1 MTGRLFSLGLPVWS
15 FNKTDRLEITEI
27 WLKVALNTLI
37 LILTILEY
45 NRQYLLMHAR
55 INPVN
60 LAFSLSIRCRI
71 HKIHNTTVASC
82 DNPSSMI
89 KALVASIY
97 AEKKM

>member
-1 MTGRLFSLGLPVWS
+1 MGLPVWF
-15 FNKTDRLEITEI
+15 FNKTDRPEITEI
-27 WLKVALNTLI
+27 GLKVALNTLT

-45 NRQYLLMHAR
+45 NRQYLLINGR
-55 INPVN
+55 INPIN
-60 LAFSLSIRCRI
+60 HALSLSIRCKL

-89 KALVASIY
+89 KALVAPIY